1 MHVCVFNHKEAF
13 LLLNS
18 QKPFPS
24 NLRQHSY
31 RREGYTLFSM
41 CYGNTC
47 VMPSWRTGLCFPIDS
62 LKSPDQAKTFITS
75 LGSDLKSFPEVVLKF
90 LLAVS

>member
-31 RREGYTLFSM
+31 RREGNTLFSL
-41 CYGNTC
+41 CYGH
-47 VMPSWRTGLCFPIDS
+47 VPSWRTGLCFPIDS
-62 LKSPDQAKTFITS
+62 LKSPDQAKTVITS